1 MTQTPLADQPI
12 HLRNAGEIAAHFA
25 DLAHLPREVL
35 GIAGL
40 DHRGRL
46 LCERRLQGHAFG
58 VVTTPIALLPTV
70 LTSGAVACVLIHNH
84 PSGRLAPSLAD
95 LAFTERF
102 QQAAEVC
109 GLQLLDHVILATT
122 GWVSLREAGWLEL
135 P

>member
-1 MTQTPLADQPI
+1 MPSTLCHEPPI
-12 HLRNAGEIAAHFA
+12 HLRDAGAVAAHFA
-25 DLAHLPREVL
+25 DLGPLPREVL
-35 GIAGL
+35 AIAGL

-46 LCERRLQGHAFG
+46 LCERRLPGHAFG
-58 VVTTPIALLPTV
+58 VVASPIALLPTV
-70 LTSGAVACVLIHNH
+70 LTAGAVACVLIHNH

-109 GLQLLDHVILATT
+109 GVQLLDHVIVAAA

-135 P
+135 S